1 MNFKLSIALSLSF
14 IAFMAVTTL
23 GADWDNQEHLSA
35 DELISGI
42 EKNPKAPATPQ
53 QVRALRENESAM
65 DWSMPS
71 TLSKGAKD
79 PKASRAEAEAASQE
93 KVKEEGTAAE
103 ASAKE
108 NASAAAVTTELPP
121 AQVALPSMSGSWSF
135 ALNDSLPR
143 SMALTLFQKDEQLFG
158 AGKMR
163 VENSTIDVA
172 ASGQVFEDGT
182 ARLDIITIN
191 PIDLYILSLDLNG
204 DVASGSF
211 WAISARAESWT
222 GGFEGVKIA

>member
-163 VENSTIDVA
+163 VENSTIDAA

>member
-42 EKNPKAPATPQ
+42 EKSPKAPGTPQ

-163 VENSTIDVA
+163 VENSTIDAA
-172 ASGQVFEDGT
+172 ASGQLFEDGT

-191 PIDLYILSLDLNG
+191 PIDLYILSLDLDG

-211 WAISARAESWT
+211 WAISARAESWM
-222 GGFEGVKIA
+222 GSFEGVKIA

>member
-42 EKNPKAPATPQ
+42 EKSPKAPTTPQ
-53 QVRALRENESAM
+53 QARALRENESAM

-163 VENSTIDVA
+163 VENSTIDAA

>member
-1 MNFKLSIALSLSF
+1 
-14 IAFMAVTTL
+14 MAVTTL

-163 VENSTIDVA
+163 VENSTIDAA

>member
-1 MNFKLSIALSLSF
+1 
-14 IAFMAVTTL
+14 MAVTTL

>member
-1 MNFKLSIALSLSF
+1 M
-14 IAFMAVTTL
+14 TTL

-163 VENSTIDVA
+163 VENSTIDAA

>member
-163 VENSTIDVA
+163 VENSTIDAA

-222 GGFEGVKIA
+222 GSFEGVKIA

>member
-42 EKNPKAPATPQ
+42 EKSPKAPTTPQ
-53 QVRALRENESAM
+53 QARALRENESAM

-71 TLSKGAKD
+71 TLSKGARD
-79 PKASRAEAEAASQE
+79 PKASRAEAEAASLE

-135 ALNDSLPR
+135 VLNDSLSR
-143 SMALTLFQKDEQLFG
+143 SMALTLFQRDKQLFG

-163 VENSTIDVA
+163 VENSTIDAA
-172 ASGQVFEDGT
+172 ASGQLFEDGT

-191 PIDLYILSLDLNG
+191 PIDLYILSLDLDG

-211 WAISARAESWT
+211 WAISARAESWM
-222 GGFEGVKIA
+222 GSFEGVKIA

>member
-1 MNFKLSIALSLSF
+1 M
-14 IAFMAVTTL
+14 TTL

>member
-1 MNFKLSIALSLSF
+1 
-14 IAFMAVTTL
+14 MAVTTL

-42 EKNPKAPATPQ
+42 EKSPKAPGTPQ

-163 VENSTIDVA
+163 VENSTIDAA

-222 GGFEGVKIA
+222 GSFEGVKIA